1 MQINRES
8 QEFYFVFFS
17 FICKLTVNWQ
27 RLNTREIDIL
37 AFNIDRWTRSNW
49 SVLSLMHFVC
59 KQPITFCVSG
69 TASLRSNR
77 MFGYS
82 YGVRTPSYHPLNW
95 QSKPLLGYVIPPN
108 KSGIRIPPTIDS
120 FYKSFC
126 LFPNFMEKSTEEPR
140 LTFSKSLLEVLSSVD
155 QTWWR
160 SELQW
165 Y

>member
-108 KSGIRIPPTIDS
+108 KSAKLAS
-120 FYKSFC
+120 AF
-126 LFPNFMEKSTEEPR
+126 LQR
-140 LTFSKSLLEVLSSVD
+140 LTVSINRFVCFLISWKNRRKSHGWHF
-155 QTWWR
+155 QNHF
-160 SELQW
+160 
-165 Y
+165 